1 MKKYKYII
9 GIDPDAKASGV
20 ANLDA
25 EERKIIRCESMRFPE
40 LINYLTREHSFRSVL
55 ETPLIVVI
63 EASWLKESASGNSY
77 NWHIKE
83 RDSKR
88 VAAAKGA
95 GVARNQE
102 TGRKIVEMLKY
113 HGVEVVEIYPL
124 RKCWNGPDR
133 KITQVEIEQFIP
145 GFPKRSNS
153 EMRDA
158 ALLCWTWAGF
168 PIRVQYPNKKINVSQ

>member
-20 ANLDA
+20 ANLDV

-83 RDSKR
+83 KDSKR

-124 RKCWNGPDR
+124 RKCWSGPDG
-133 KITQVEIEQFIP
+133 KITQGEIEQFIP
-145 GFPKRSNS
+145 EFPKKSNQ
-153 EMRDA
+153 ETRDS
-158 ALLCWTWAGF
+158 ALLAWNYAEL
-168 PIRVQYPNKKINVSQ
+168 PIRIKVQPKLK